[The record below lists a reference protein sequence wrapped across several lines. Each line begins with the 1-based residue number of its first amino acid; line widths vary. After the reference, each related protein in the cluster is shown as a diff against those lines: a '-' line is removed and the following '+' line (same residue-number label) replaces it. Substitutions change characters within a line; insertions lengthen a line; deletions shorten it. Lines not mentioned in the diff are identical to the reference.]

1 MFEPGTT
8 WEYSMSTDVLGRII
22 EVVSGTSLADFVAER
37 ITGPLGM
44 KSTKVTLSTD
54 ERARLAEGHDDAGRA
69 VGPWDFAVLAGAG
82 GIRSNAEDLL
92 IFLRAQLAQ
101 LRSPLSAAIALTHVP
116 RHDTEGVPGAIGL
129 GWHVRDVGRTIWH
142 NGQTAGF
149 HSYLAFDPQK
159 QLGVVVLANSAAGV
173 VDGIGYRLLRRLAGE
188 PAPPTA
194 DPARPTVTLAPAQL
208 DALVG
213 VYELSPSFAIEVKRV
228 EDHLTGQAT
237 GQPAFRLFPSSES
250 HFFLRVV
257 AAEID
262 FVKDASGA
270 IVELVLHQNGHDQ
283 HGKRRR

>member
-1 MFEPGTT
+1 MQVPTHDGREITLAHLATHSSGLPRMPANFAPKDPKNPYLDYTPEQLYAFLSSYKLARDPGAVY
-8 WEYSMSTDVLGRII
+8 EYSNLGAGLLGHILTLVGKQSYDALLR
-22 EVVSGTSLADFVAER
+22 DR

-188 PAPPTA
+188 PFLLEPP
-194 DPARPTVTLAPAQL
+194 
-208 DALVG
+208 
-213 VYELSPSFAIEVKRV
+213 
-228 EDHLTGQAT
+228 
-237 GQPAFRLFPSSES
+237 
-250 HFFLRVV
+250 
-257 AAEID
+257 
-262 FVKDASGA
+262 
-270 IVELVLHQNGHDQ
+270 
-283 HGKRRR
+283 